1 MTPAELADRIESLDW
16 SGTSLQHQLA
26 MSAAVVTLRDGQ
38 VPALDN
44 PVGEMQALLTDLL
57 RVRQVGPNKLRDAA
71 F

>member
-26 MSAAVVTLRDGQ
+26 MSAAVVTLRGGA
-38 VPALDN
+38 VPALEN